1 MNRLF
6 LLIVSLLT
14 LTFSACKTSL
24 MGVPNPIQKQCI
36 QACVADFNY
45 CQKICVKD
53 CPHCCANESAK
64 SRDSLNRYA
73 RQSRIE
79 GKVPLSRL
87 QSFSDPLKCNKNS
100 CNCQDDLVLCKQT
113 CLGKV
118 YKSLKPYK
126 FC

>member
-1 MNRLF
+1 MKHKLF
-6 LLIVSLLT
+6 ILLVSLLT
-14 LTFSACKTSL
+14 LCVSSCKTAL
-24 MGVPNPIQKQCI
+24 VGPNPIQKQCI

-45 CQKICVKD
+45 CRKICVKD
-53 CPHCCANESAK
+53 CFHCCAHESVKARTSL
-64 SRDSLNRYA
+64 SRYV
-73 RQSRIE
+73 RQCRIE

>member
-1 MNRLF
+1 MNYLK
-6 LLIVSLLT
+6 LISLL
-14 LTFSACKTSL
+14 LLSLLNSACKTSL
-24 MGVPNPIQKQCI
+24 MGLPPAQKQCV
-36 QACVADFNY
+36 QACVADFHY

-53 CPHCCANESAK
+53 CFHCCAHESVKA
-64 SRDSLNRYA
+64 RDAHCRYVK
-73 RQSRIE
+73 QSRIE